1 MITSWESN
9 RDKPNPYFNPSSG
22 TLCCSF
28 TITPLN
34 QHRPSEM
41 EIRRCLT
48 LDEEKD
54 ELASTMIDAD
64 DDFTETKYLLYGLDL
79 EDQQ

>member
-1 MITSWESN
+1 
-9 RDKPNPYFNPSSG
+9 
-22 TLCCSF
+22 
-28 TITPLN
+28 
-34 QHRPSEM
+34 M
-41 EIRRCLT
+41 EIRRRLT